1 MKIHICA
8 AFLYTIQSLRVHSL
22 REPNEDQ
29 KNELKTDAGAA
40 EECGKVCRIA
50 NEAPMNTSQR
60 KAFDDER
67 RYIKKPRERDI
78 PSWMEMFSKDSNGP
92 LHMALGSSI
101 LAVSLALALTTKP
114 RKRKGLLTFS
124 KAERP
129 KFIYEAKEDA
139 DVDAEGS
146 DDEITEA
153 SHEPSSPSKAPTTLK
168 LGPGM
173 RFLDE
178 ELEQEWEKESYFRN
192 VQRGAVLLALVACGM
207 IFDRFYAFW
216 ELRSCKGDQWR
227 IFQLLQIVA
236 MIVLAKVFA
245 FLFMVPAMEGAGVEL
260 GERSKM
266 LWDLAYWLVIGFFSL
281 FFLAVNVPPFN
292 PSCEMLALMATGE
305 MCSDPALGLANKKM
319 DCTLQGHTA
328 CQMFQLWMLIMPYSL
343 PQFRCWHFTF
353 IWLVFLYVGFSW
365 LYAEVTDESTHMV
378 DVPLHSCMLIVTA
391 ALGTM
396 KKYYLE
402 KGMRRQFLEDNEQR
416 KALERLYSIFDGMV
430 PKYVIPRMLTQEPI
444 CDYRERVTILFVLIH
459 DFHVSDA
466 NAALTFLN
474 EYFGKMDDI
483 CAAHKVT
490 KIETVAEEYVACV
503 GVLPED
509 LPTDTSDP
517 VKHHQSLLL
526 RLFSAAYEIQKLQD
540 TAQKKFKMGMHT
552 GAIRAGVIGRKL
564 PRFRLF
570 GDTINTS
577 ARMMQKAEPGELMF
591 GEQTNDLLPDTL
603 KAASKAY
610 RNKEGGDTVK
620 MKGKGDVKVFL
631 FDAANF
637 TTGGSTA
644 TSTREGP
651 EKPKEMEVKHEV
663 DKVMRHVAGGNHV
676 PRQLLP
682 FILSEKADFTTEEE
696 LQRKKH
702 MFSEATF
709 QMWFHMGFVR
719 KFRLRL
725 HRQLLLMAFMTVC
738 DLIHMEHA
746 QAWEKQDKNP
756 GLLPPF
762 PDQRFMG
769 LLLCRCLCLAVGVA
783 WSFFARTEAFR
794 EKVQEVQWGL
804 VASNVIVATLMFV
817 SYDAMIFPQI
827 DKPYTEMHF
836 LDYLNQ
842 QQSLIFVLAYFIVT
856 NTHPTLFYQS
866 LVYIPA
872 GLIFMGIRDRTGL
885 YISNIGRVI
894 FLCTVLISCLLAHL
908 LEQTSRARFKAKQR
922 VEATQDTI
930 ETVLTSLMPTQVL
943 EEIKTSPGRSHS
955 YHQATIAQSD
965 LCGFTQLA
973 SDRTPEEVVEFVKD
987 LFGRFDIL
995 TDRFNVYKVET
1006 VGDAYIAG
1014 MAEPPLTAK
1023 QSPIEVV
1030 KFGMAMIE
1038 ATARWAENLGVQ
1050 VTCRVGVHHGQCVGG
1065 VVGKGMQRYHLFGN
1079 FMSQLDTLE
1088 ATSREGITQISSAC
1102 KDAIVM
1108 ERLGRKATS
1117 EAAFE
1122 TLLKDELRCWGVSFG
1137 ATPLEAAQHRS
1148 LGRSGWRPSLT
1159 VPPCLRTSPGKLT
1172 ASRLR
1177 RRAAG
1182 VRRVKSMI
1190 TRRSVERPTSS
1201 TRTPKQPRQRSQH
1214 DLHDL
1219 KGDADVLRR
1228 ST

>member
-1 MKIHICA
+1 
-8 AFLYTIQSLRVHSL
+8 
-22 REPNEDQ
+22 
-29 KNELKTDAGAA
+29 
-40 EECGKVCRIA
+40 
-50 NEAPMNTSQR
+50 
-60 KAFDDER
+60 
-67 RYIKKPRERDI
+67 
-78 PSWMEMFSKDSNGP
+78 
-92 LHMALGSSI
+92 
-101 LAVSLALALTTKP
+101 
-114 RKRKGLLTFS
+114 
-124 KAERP
+124 
-129 KFIYEAKEDA
+129 
-139 DVDAEGS
+139 
-146 DDEITEA
+146 
-153 SHEPSSPSKAPTTLK
+153 
-168 LGPGM
+168 
-173 RFLDE
+173 
-178 ELEQEWEKESYFRN
+178 
-192 VQRGAVLLALVACGM
+192 
-207 IFDRFYAFW
+207 
-216 ELRSCKGDQWR
+216 
-227 IFQLLQIVA
+227 
-236 MIVLAKVFA
+236 
-245 FLFMVPAMEGAGVEL
+245 
-260 GERSKM
+260 
-266 LWDLAYWLVIGFFSL
+266 
-281 FFLAVNVPPFN
+281 
-292 PSCEMLALMATGE
+292 
-305 MCSDPALGLANKKM
+305 
-319 DCTLQGHTA
+319 
-328 CQMFQLWMLIMPYSL
+328 MFQLWMLIMPYSL

-430 PKYVIPRMLTQEPI
+430 PKYPI

-577 ARMMQKAEPGELMF
+577 ARSNG
-591 GEQTNDLLPDTL
+591 
-603 KAASKAY
+603 
-610 RNKEGGDTVK
+610 EGGDTVK

-651 EKPKEMEVKHEV
+651 EKPKDEMEVKHEV

-746 QAWEKQDKNP
+746 QAWEKQDKGQGDMAKQSKAEGENEPVKDKNP

-842 QQSLIFVLAYFIVT
+842 QTPGYSWKDSHA
-856 NTHPTLFYQS
+856 
-866 LVYIPA
+866 
-872 GLIFMGIRDRTGL
+872 
-885 YISNIGRVI
+885 
-894 FLCTVLISCLLAHL
+894 FL
-908 LEQTSRARFKAKQR
+908 ETS
-922 VEATQDTI
+922 
-930 ETVLTSLMPTQVL
+930 
-943 EEIKTSPGRSHS
+943 
-955 YHQATIAQSD
+955 
-965 LCGFTQLA
+965 
-973 SDRTPEEVVEFVKD
+973 
-987 LFGRFDIL
+987 
-995 TDRFNVYKVET
+995 
-1006 VGDAYIAG
+1006 
-1014 MAEPPLTAK
+1014 
-1023 QSPIEVV
+1023 
-1030 KFGMAMIE
+1030 
-1038 ATARWAENLGVQ
+1038 
-1050 VTCRVGVHHGQCVGG
+1050 
-1065 VVGKGMQRYHLFGN
+1065 
-1079 FMSQLDTLE
+1079 
-1088 ATSREGITQISSAC
+1088 
-1102 KDAIVM
+1102 
-1108 ERLGRKATS
+1108 
-1117 EAAFE
+1117 
-1122 TLLKDELRCWGVSFG
+1122 
-1137 ATPLEAAQHRS
+1137 
-1148 LGRSGWRPSLT
+1148 
-1159 VPPCLRTSPGKLT
+1159 
-1172 ASRLR
+1172 
-1177 RRAAG
+1177 
-1182 VRRVKSMI
+1182 
-1190 TRRSVERPTSS
+1190 
-1201 TRTPKQPRQRSQH
+1201 
-1214 DLHDL
+1214 
-1219 KGDADVLRR
+1219 
-1228 ST
+1228 